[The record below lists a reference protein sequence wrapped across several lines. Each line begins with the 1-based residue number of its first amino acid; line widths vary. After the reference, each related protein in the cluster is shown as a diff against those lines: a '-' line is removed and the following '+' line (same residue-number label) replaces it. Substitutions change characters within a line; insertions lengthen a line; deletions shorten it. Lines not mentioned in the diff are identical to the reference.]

1 MGQQPRP
8 VPPVVQPEVIAD
20 WVYRV
25 ARNPHRELWI
35 GSATLKAILANM
47 LLPEALDR
55 YLARKTVEAQ
65 QTRAPVSPMRRDNLN
80 EPVHHLHRTRGSFDR
95 EASGDAVAIP
105 GPVARIAPIA
115 IGALALFAVGLLAR
129 GGGARR

>member
-1 MGQQPRP
+1 
-8 VPPVVQPEVIAD
+8 
-20 WVYRV
+20 
-25 ARNPHRELWI
+25 
-35 GSATLKAILANM
+35 
-47 LLPEALDR
+47 
-55 YLARKTVEAQ
+55 
-65 QTRAPVSPMRRDNLN
+65 MRRDNLN